1 MYLHLPMTMGI
12 AAVGAA
18 IVNVVEQAGELWP
31 PEVRWLLV
39 AAIAIVLVSIALL
52 MRTIQVTEEN
62 RPIHRSAGRV
72 LFLSSF
78 VILLLGFTNVST
90 VPLLMVL
97 ILLMLAPVFYGF
109 KIWLDMLA
117 PEASTPT

>member
-18 IVNVVEQAGELWP
+18 IVNVVEQAGEPLP